1 MIRNVIFDWSGTLVD
16 DLPAVLDA
24 TNHVFEQA
32 GLEPL
37 TRERF
42 CREFELPFTRFYE
55 RFLPHVPKK
64 QLETWF
70 HARFAEVHAQ
80 LVTPLPWAR
89 EFLEFCEASGMRTFV
104 LSSVRADH
112 YEQQARA
119 AGFDR
124 YLQVPYLGVWD
135 KRDRIHELIRTHG
148 LNPTETVFIGDM
160 CHDIDTAKH
169 GGVKSCAVLTG
180 YNSLE
185 QLRGSCPD
193 FIVEHLG
200 EYRSMLER
208 ERESVQTVAVSGG
221 GRFPLVTV
229 GALILDDCDRVLM
242 VRTRKWSDK
251 WGIPGGKI
259 EMWERSEDALRREIL
274 EETALEVEEI
284 EFVMVQDCIHS
295 KEFYR
300 DAHFVLLNYVC
311 RAVRRVGANTS
322 REELPVKLNDE
333 AQAYRWLTME
343 EARMLDLNVA
353 TRVLLETVLAR

>member
-24 TNHVFEQA
+24 TNHVFVQA

-70 HARFAEVHAQ
+70 HVRFAEVHAE

-89 EFLEFCEASGMRTFV
+89 EFLEYCAETGMKTFV

-112 YEQQARA
+112 YQQQAEA
-119 AGFDR
+119 AGFASF
-124 YLQVPYLGVWD
+124 LQVPYLGVWD
-135 KRDRIHELIRTHG
+135 KRDRIHELIKTHG
-148 LNPTETVFIGDM
+148 LDPAETVFIGDM

-169 GGVKSCAVLTG
+169 GGVRSCAVLTG

-185 QLRGSCPD
+185 QLRTASPD
-193 FIVEHLG
+193 CIVEHLG
-200 EYRSMLER
+200 EYRTILQR
-208 ERESVQTVAVSGG
+208 EREAAQTPAVRNG

-229 GALILDDCDRVLM
+229 GALIRDDCDRVLM

-274 EETALEVEEI
+274 EETGLVVEAI

-295 KEFYR
+295 TEFYR
-300 DAHFVLLNYVC
+300 DAHFVLLNYLC
-311 RAVRRVGANTS
+311 RAVRTVGSEES
-322 REELPVKLNDE
+322 REELPVVLNDE
-333 AQAYRWLTME
+333 AQAYRWLTLE
-343 EARMLDLNVA
+343 EARALELNVA
-353 TRVLLETVLAR
+353 TRVLLEAVLAR